1 MTNPTHFPAADGIRG
16 FACLIVLALHTVV
29 IFFEATNPALAG
41 APKIGVWLF
50 FVLSAFLLSSKLA
63 STGFSWATLSDYAGG
78 RALRIVP
85 LFLIS
90 VLVYALAGVITW
102 QQAVETMTLTAGP
115 MHFWTIPV
123 ELKFYV
129 ALPAVVFV
137 LAGAFRY
144 AGTLGVALTT
154 LAGIYIQQM
163 LWPYWAT
170 PQSSIITSWYFSS
183 FLCGTCIAICYRA
196 TDGARLAKYRDVL
209 GSLILVAIIASIPGA
224 RYMLL
229 DTPMTNDLLDKHL
242 PLSILWCA
250 FILLF
255 VGGSGT
261 IGELL
266 QHKWI
271 VLVGAWSYPIY
282 LFHFLILVVTAKFF
296 PGNLPAAAGAFIASI
311 IVGGLVHKWVEFPLN
326 KLRTR
331 TTERRKA
338 AITSQAGHH
347 AVAGAGK
354 RH

>member
-1 MTNPTHFPAADGIRG
+1 MVSPTHFPAADGIRG
-16 FACLIVLALHTVV
+16 FACLIVLAVHTVA
-29 IFFEATNPALAG
+29 IFFESTNPALTGAG
-41 APKIGVWLF
+41 KIGVWLF
-50 FVLSAFLLSSKLA
+50 FVLSAFLLSNKLS
-63 STGFSWATLSDYAGG
+63 STGFSWAALSEYASG
-78 RALRIVP
+78 RVIRIVP

-129 ALPAVVFV
+129 VLPAVVFV

-144 AGTLGVALTT
+144 AGILGVALTT

-196 TDGARLAKYRDVL
+196 TNSVRVEKYLDVL
-209 GSLILVAIIASIPGA
+209 GSLILVAIIASTPGA
-224 RYMLL
+224 RYLLL

-242 PLSILWCA
+242 PLSILWCG
-250 FILLF
+250 FILLY
-255 VGGSGT
+255 VGGRGM
-261 IGELL
+261 IGALL

-271 VLVGAWSYPIY
+271 ALIGVWSYPIY
-282 LFHFLILVVTAKFF
+282 LFHFLVLVVTAKVF
-296 PGNLPAAAGAFIASI
+296 PGNLLAAAGAFTASI
-311 IVGGLVHKWVEFPLN
+311 IFGGLVHQWVEVPLN
-326 KLRTR
+326 KLRGR
-331 TTERRKA
+331 TTSPRGAAAVKA
-338 AITSQAGHH
+338 SPVRIGEN
-347 AVAGAGK
+347 
-354 RH
+354 